1 MSDFARKVIEV
12 VGNLPD
18 EGEPPE
24 EFVHGAFGLLAAAIS
39 KLPAAEREREL
50 LTIEAGDLRRAV
62 GMFPQQYG
70 SIPRVSNGNGVGH

>member
-1 MSDFARKVIEV
+1 MSFARKVIET

-18 EGEPPE
+18 EGEPD
-24 EFVHGAFGLLAAAIS
+24 EFVNGAFGLLAAAIS
-39 KLPAAEREREL
+39 KLPETEREREL
-50 LTIEAGDLRRAV
+50 MLIEAGDLRRAV